1 MAKPI
6 LTDFAVPNPA
16 KSWVPGESQV
26 TAEGD
31 SDPQGFALL
40 GKSQRH
46 QIAQN
51 GAHLLVAQT
60 FSPDAWG
67 TDLHICD
74 NATLELVHWWYAPVV
89 PGFSSLDVLVY
100 YNAVEEVTGGFQI
113 KLVETGQTVDLDT
126 VEVALAPFERIVRK
140 TWDTSDIET
149 LSGTVTFELYAK
161 STAAVPGTGN
171 EITGVFIRVNPLTT
185 LGSGAICDSK
195 IVPPDDADVDEDN
208 YSAFS
213 IDLPRDMDRNNR
225 EIMRRPWSHFTYHYW
240 QGSVGSGWS
249 IFGGTPQAWWTLEAG
264 YYGVRFAA
272 LVPLTHQR
280 TNVGP
285 FKIVAMSGGSA
296 DILLAQTLPQ
306 PEQGIWEADDDRY
319 RYSIELETDTQ
330 EEYNIY
336 FPGAA
341 YLAFAGGAFG
351 VVMFAPGYELKTI
364 SLLGARPTDAT
375 GPLVEL

>member
-31 SDPQGFALL
+31 SDPQGFALI

-67 TDLHICD
+67 SELHVCD

-100 YNAVEEVTGGFQI
+100 YNAVEAVTGGFQL

-126 VEVALAPFERIVRK
+126 IAAAIAPFERIVRK
-140 TWDTSDIET
+140 TWSTSGIET

-171 EITGVFIRVNPLTT
+171 EITGAFIRVNPLTT
-185 LGSGAICDSK
+185 LGTGAICDAK

-225 EIMRRPWSHFTYHYW
+225 EIMKRPWSHFAYHYW
-240 QGSVGSGWS
+240 QGSQGVGWVLGNSPSDSVFWPTT
-249 IFGGTPQAWWTLEAG
+249 GTNFTC
-264 YYGVRFAA
+264 
-272 LVPLTHQR
+272 LVPLTYQR
-280 TNVGP
+280 ANVGP
-285 FKIVAMSGGSA
+285 FKFVAVSSA
-296 DILLAQTLPQ
+296 VTDALSLQTLPQ
-306 PEQGIWEADDDRY
+306 PNQGIWEPDDLRY
-319 RYSIELETDTQ
+319 RYFIELEEDTK
-330 EEYNIY
+330 EEINIY
-336 FPGAA
+336 FPGVA

-351 VVMFAPGYELKTI
+351 VVQWASSYDVTTVA
-364 SLLGARPTDAT
+364 LLGARPTNAT